1 MMKQIPFKF
10 KFNRK
15 SSLLQDAFVDI
26 YDANNEAS
34 VLSSGEGKDSNF
46 HARYIKLLD
55 DITGGKIKP
64 STLVDVHLMYWLQQD
79 IANRGYLNAEHCD
92 DEPVISNYGRFLMRR
107 AAEMEQYIKECA

>member
-26 YDANNEAS
+26 YDANDEAS
-34 VLSSGEGKDSNF
+34 VLSQGKDSNF

-64 STLVDVHLMYWLQQD
+64 STLVDIDLMDWLQQD

-92 DEPVISNYGRFLMRR
+92 DVPVISNYGRFLMRR
-107 AAEMEQYIKECA
+107 AAEMKQYIKECA